1 MFQELKFQL
10 STAILTILTIAAA
23 VSAIINFQ
31 QQHKFRLPDDGAIWV
46 ERASGVEAL
55 HLEPDGPA
63 AKAGIKTGD
72 KLVKINGVDISKAE
86 DVPQVLVTLG
96 AWSTPR
102 YSVRRGGVEFKPQV
116 VVGEVPVDPAV
127 SYQYMVGAAYL
138 LIGLFVYFR
147 RGSAHKARHFYVL
160 CLVSFILYCFHYTG
174 KLNGFDKV
182 IYFGNVAAG
191 LFAPTVFLHLCL
203 TFPEPR
209 NWFRG
214 KLRIGL
220 LYIPA
225 TVIFAAWLA
234 TTSGTL
240 RVGISPVELRWLFD
254 RIWQMFVVVPYL
266 AGAVVLSLDY
276 HRTED
281 PIVRQQLKWLR
292 NGTFC
297 GILPFTVLYVLPY
310 ALGMLPNR
318 YLRLSVLSLA
328 LIPLTLAYAIA
339 RYRLMDVDILFR
351 RGYAYTLATLC
362 VLAAFYGIVFS
373 LGSLVQKNFK
383 DVGNTGLIAVMLIA
397 AFLFQPIRNWI
408 QERLDKHFYRDRYDY
423 RRTLVEFARELGSE
437 TDLDAMLS
445 SVGERLLQTLSI
457 KHMAVFLAEERPG
470 EKPAF
475 YLKMSMGSRR
485 RPSELSND
493 ELDLSFLNWDL
504 PQPYIFFERTRHQLD
519 AISRG
524 WPATVRRTIAELD
537 MTYYIPCTVRGRTIA
552 FLGVSRAEDGEF
564 LSTVDV
570 ELLTTISGYVGIA
583 IENATLYRSLQ
594 RKVEEYE
601 RLKEFSENIVESIN
615 VGILAADLEDRVES
629 WNSQIEKLTGI
640 PRQSAIGRKLCELFS
655 ADMAEQF
662 ERVRGETGI
671 HHIYKFVMQPTALS
685 AIAGTAALNHD
696 GQGVDGPSLALNGNA
711 SRNGIHHSTVNVA
724 IAPLVS
730 KDFEQIGRLII
741 FDDVTDRAELEQ
753 RLVQAD
759 KLSSIGLL
767 AAGVAH
773 EVNTP
778 LAVISTYAQMLAK
791 QVANDEQK
799 SMLLDKIA
807 KQTFRAS
814 EIVNSLL
821 NFSRTSTTSFGDV
834 DVNKII
840 RETMSLLEHQ
850 IQKVGVQVKLDLE
863 TGMPAVHGNAG
874 KLQQV
879 FLNLFLN
886 ARDAMEGGGV
896 LSVRSWGEQAGARIE
911 VSDTGHGISPEHI
924 QRIYD
929 PFFTTKGSRKGTGL
943 GLAVTYG
950 IIQEHKG
957 SIEVSSRKGG
967 TRFHLEFPWSKTALG
982 QAAGLPSSR
991 RPVNAA

>member
-1 MFQELKFQL
+1 
-10 STAILTILTIAAA
+10 
-23 VSAIINFQ
+23 
-31 QQHKFRLPDDGAIWV
+31 
-46 ERASGVEAL
+46 
-55 HLEPDGPA
+55 
-63 AKAGIKTGD
+63 
-72 KLVKINGVDISKAE
+72 
-86 DVPQVLVTLG
+86 
-96 AWSTPR
+96 
-102 YSVRRGGVEFKPQV
+102 VEFKAQV

-127 SYQYMVGAAYL
+127 SYQYLVGTAYL
-138 LIGLFVYFR
+138 LIGLFVYYR

-160 CLVSFILYCFHYTG
+160 CLASFIFCCFHYTG

-182 IYFGNVAAG
+182 IYFANVAAG
-191 LFAPTVFLHLCL
+191 LFAPAIFLHFCL

-209 NWFRG
+209 PWFRS
-214 KLRIGL
+214 KPRVALLYLPPGL
-220 LYIPA
+220 L
-225 TVIFAAWLA
+225 FAAWLA
-234 TTSGTL
+234 ITSSTL
-240 RVGISPVELRWLFD
+240 HIEISPVELRWMLD
-254 RIWQMFVVVPYL
+254 RIWLVFVVLPYL
-266 AGAVVLSLDY
+266 AGGLVLSLDY
-276 HRTED
+276 RKAED

-297 GILPFTVLYVLPY
+297 GILPFAIFYVVPY
-310 ALGMLPNR
+310 TLGMVPNA

-362 VLAAFYGIVFS
+362 VLAAFYSIVFS

-383 DVGNTGLIAVMLIA
+383 DVGNIGLIIVMLFA

-408 QERLDKHFYRDRYDY
+408 QERLDKHFYRDLYDY
-423 RRTLVEFARELGSE
+423 RRTLVEFARELNSE
-437 TDLDAMLS
+437 TDLDAMLG
-445 SVGERLLQTLSI
+445 SVGERLIQTLSI
-457 KHMAVFLAEERPG
+457 RHMAMFLAEDRPG
-470 EKPAF
+470 DKPEF
-475 YLKMSMGSRR
+475 HVKMAMGARR
-485 RPSELSND
+485 RPLD
-493 ELDLSFLNWDL
+493 ADDPLDLSFLNWEL

-519 AISRG
+519 AVSRG
-524 WPATVRRTIAELD
+524 WPASVRRTISDLD
-537 MTYYIPCTVRGRTIA
+537 LTYYLPCTVRGRTIA
-552 FLGVSRAEDGEF
+552 YLGVSRTEDGDF

-570 ELLTTISGYVGIA
+570 ELLVTICGYVGIA

-629 WNSQIEKLTGI
+629 WNSQIEKLSGI
-640 PRQSAIGRKLCELFS
+640 PRQSAVGRKLAELFP
-655 ADMAEQF
+655 ADLADQF

-671 HHIYKFVMQPTALS
+671 HHIYKFVLQPTALS
-685 AIAGTAALNHD
+685 AVTGMPL
-696 GQGVDGPSLALNGNA
+696 SNGNGHTHGGGG
-711 SRNGIHHSTVNVA
+711 NGQSAQGRSTVNVA

-730 KDFEQIGRLII
+730 KELEQIGRLII

-799 SMLLDKIA
+799 SILLDKIA

-834 DVNKII
+834 DLNKVI

-850 IQKVGVQVKLDLE
+850 IQKVGVQVSLDLAA
-863 TGMPAVHGNAG
+863 GMPPVHGNAG

-886 ARDAMEGGGV
+886 ARDAMEGGGM
-896 LSVRSWGEQAGARIE
+896 LSVRSWSEESGARIDI
-911 VSDTGHGISPEHI
+911 SDTGHGISPEHI

-957 SIEVSSRKGG
+957 SIEVTSRQGG
-967 TRFHLEFPWSKTALG
+967 TRFHLELPWSK
-982 QAAGLPSSR
+982 AAHRGASR
-991 RPVNAA
+991 AARTPVNAA